1 MPNLGEILRKNLPQ
15 DIMSQI
21 EDVVGDDYDWDVVP
35 RTRLNKVI
43 AQRNS
48 LQEQLDGKGNDVDL
62 SKYILKE
69 DHEKAL
75 QDKETELTNTHNT
88 ALLNLRK
95 QHAALEAMSAENVID
110 PQLLLDAGL
119 IKMDSLNFDDAGALT
134 GLTEQL
140 TPLKE
145 SKGHLFGKASKGKA
159 GTGKCGNS
167 GSDDQD
173 KSDALDAQLNDVFS
187 RMGIQVNN
195 SQEG

>member
-15 DIMSQI
+15 DVMSQI

-43 AQRNS
+43 AQRNK
-48 LQEQLDGKGNDVDL
+48 LQETIDAGGANVDL
-62 SKYILKE
+62 SKYVTKE
-69 DHEKAL
+69 DHDKAL
-75 QDKETELTNTHNT
+75 QDKETELTNLHNT

-95 QHAALEAMSAENVID
+95 QHAALDMLSAENVID

-119 IKMDSLNFDDAGALT
+119 IKLESLDFDDAGNLT

-140 TPLKE
+140 TPLRE
-145 SKGHLFGKASKGKA
+145 SKGHLFGKSKAKA
-159 GTGKCGNS
+159 GTGKGGDN
-167 GSDDQD
+167 GTGDDD

-187 RMGIQVNN
+187 KMGIQMKD